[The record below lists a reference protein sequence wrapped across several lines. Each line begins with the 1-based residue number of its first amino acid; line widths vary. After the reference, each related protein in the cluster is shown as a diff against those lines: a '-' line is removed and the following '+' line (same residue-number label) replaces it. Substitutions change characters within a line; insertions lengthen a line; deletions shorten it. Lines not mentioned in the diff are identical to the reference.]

1 MQPTRS
7 SSSPAD
13 KGGSVNS
20 VRLVG
25 RVSAEP
31 EHRELP
37 SGDLLVQLRVIVAR
51 PVRRGRSGP
60 GSRGAASTPAPTAV
74 SGQASTPVSRKGA
87 APARQQV
94 DTIDVTCW
102 TAVARRAAA
111 RLQPGQVVEVHGAL
125 RRRFYR
131 AGASTQSRYEVEA
144 SLLRRLGGVTGGSG
158 QDTSRRV
165 NTQAPRAVKTMT
177 RTVR

>member
-1 MQPTRS
+1 MQPRGS
-7 SSSPAD
+7 SSSSLSAD
-13 KGGSVNS
+13 DEAGPVNS

-37 SGDLLVQLRVIVAR
+37 SGDKLVLLRVIVSR

-60 GSRGAASTPAPTAV
+60 GPRGAATTAATTK
-74 SGQASTPVSRKGA
+74 ASTPGG

-102 TAVARRAAA
+102 TAVVRRAAA
-111 RLQPGQVVEVHGAL
+111 GLQPGQVVEVHGAL

-144 SLLRRLGGVTGGSG
+144 SLLRKVGGPPGGVGGMG
-158 QDTSRRV
+158 VRTRRV
-165 NTQAPRAVKTMT
+165 G
-177 RTVR
+177 

>member
-1 MQPTRS
+1 MPTKGSS

-13 KGGSVNS
+13 EGESVNS

-37 SGDLLVQLRVIVAR
+37 SGDQLVQLRVIVAR
-51 PVRRGRSGP
+51 PARRGRSGP
-60 GSRGAASTPAPTAV
+60 GSRGATTTPAST
-74 SGQASTPVSRKGA
+74 QGA
-87 APARQQV
+87 APIRQQV

-144 SLLRRLGGVTGGSG
+144 SLLRRVGGVPGGG
-158 QDTSRRV
+158 VRTRRV
-165 NTQAPRAVKTMT
+165 G
-177 RTVR
+177 

>member
-1 MQPTRS
+1 MQPKG
-7 SSSPAD
+7 SSPIPTD
-13 KGGSVNS
+13 EGGSVNS

-37 SGDLLVQLRVIVAR
+37 SGDQLVQLRVIVAR
-51 PVRRGRSGP
+51 PARRGRSGP
-60 GSRGAASTPAPTAV
+60 GSRGAAPTTATT
-74 SGQASTPVSRKGA
+74 QGA

-102 TAVARRAAA
+102 TAVTRRAAA

-165 NTQAPRAVKTMT
+165 NTQAPRATKTVT
-177 RTVR
+177 RTPR

>member
-1 MQPTRS
+1 MQPKG
-7 SSSPAD
+7 SSPIPTD
-13 KGGSVNS
+13 EGGSVNS

-51 PVRRGRSGP
+51 PARRGRSGP
-60 GSRGAASTPAPTAV
+60 GLRGAATAPASTRV
-74 SGQASTPVSRKGA
+74 SGQASPPGA

-102 TAVARRAAA
+102 TAAARRAAA

-144 SLLRRLGGVTGGSG
+144 SLLRRVGGVPGGMG
-158 QDTSRRV
+158 GMGVRTRR
-165 NTQAPRAVKTMT
+165 AG
-177 RTVR
+177 

>member
-1 MQPTRS
+1 MQPKGSSS

-13 KGGSVNS
+13 EGGSVNS

-37 SGDLLVQLRVIVAR
+37 SGDQLVQLRVIVTR

-60 GSRGAASTPAPTAV
+60 RSRGATATPASTE
-74 SGQASTPVSRKGA
+74 GA

-144 SLLRRLGGVTGGSG
+144 SLLRRVGGVGGGMG

-165 NTQAPRAVKTMT
+165 NTQAPKATKTVT
-177 RTVR
+177 RTLR